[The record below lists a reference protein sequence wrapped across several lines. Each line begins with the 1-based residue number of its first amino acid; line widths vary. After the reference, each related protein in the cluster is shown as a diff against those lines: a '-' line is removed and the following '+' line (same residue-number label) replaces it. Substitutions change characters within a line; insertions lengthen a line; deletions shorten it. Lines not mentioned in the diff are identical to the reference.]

1 MINSSC
7 STSGIHLVTLVTNQ
21 VIFHE
26 WGKDIIVITTKR
38 TYSLPY
44 DVQYEYCRWIFF
56 VVLVFSLVG
65 KYTSIDQNIPN
76 MYLSKDFKVQIILFK
91 LNIEH
96 HLRRTDIFLFTTRVI
111 IRTDKMGAASV
122 KSENPQLSYRLF
134 IAIKENNFNKA
145 SNVILKGANVNV
157 RTHWWNSIDRN
168 V

>member
-1 MINSSC
+1 
-7 STSGIHLVTLVTNQ
+7 
-21 VIFHE
+21 
-26 WGKDIIVITTKR
+26 
-38 TYSLPY
+38 
-44 DVQYEYCRWIFF
+44 
-56 VVLVFSLVG
+56 
-65 KYTSIDQNIPN
+65 
-76 MYLSKDFKVQIILFK
+76 MYLSKDLKVQIILFK

-96 HLRRTDIFLFTTRVI
+96 HLRRTDIFLFTRVI
-111 IRTDKMGAASV
+111 IRTDEMGTASV